1 MKYKSTL
8 LSLLLLVF
16 LTACSDD
23 DNDTGISNDFVVA
36 FENSDFSF
44 TNSDSEKEI
53 NLVFS
58 EEASQ
63 NGTLSI
69 IYTETNLSYGT
80 DFTTIPAAN
89 NGVIEISIEAGT
101 VTLIPR
107 SPPIASIAIVCC
119 IILVESYKDFIHL

>member
-69 IYTETNLSYGT
+69 IYTEN
-80 DFTTIPAAN
+80 
-89 NGVIEISIEAGT
+89 
-101 VTLIPR
+101 
-107 SPPIASIAIVCC
+107 
-119 IILVESYKDFIHL
+119 ILK